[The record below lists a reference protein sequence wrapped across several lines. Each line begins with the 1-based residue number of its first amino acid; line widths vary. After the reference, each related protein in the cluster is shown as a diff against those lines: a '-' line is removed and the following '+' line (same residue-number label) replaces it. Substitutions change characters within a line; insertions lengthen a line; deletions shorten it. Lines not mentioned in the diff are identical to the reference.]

1 MELPGIELPAALVRN
16 ASRLPGGRA
25 WLIRWQDLVHS
36 ALAEWELTL
45 DLPGG
50 RRPWFGSAAVVLPV
64 HRADGSRA
72 VLKVTVPHDEALP
85 EPDALRLWAGCGAV
99 KLLEASREDYVLLL
113 ERLDGDQSLAGVPL
127 AETAGIWGGLV
138 KDLALAPG
146 SGELWQDIPSVAA
159 QAEMWTDTLPADWD
173 RLGRP
178 FERWLLECA
187 LEVCQVRGAVGR
199 RSERDVLLHSDLHYL
214 NIRARPFPAGAIVP
228 VGAVGPADAPAPAP
242 SYVAIDP
249 KPVVGDAEFAVAP
262 MLWNRIGDLF
272 PGDPAGHLRE
282 RCSDLAFAAD
292 LDPLLARDWSV
303 VREVQ
308 NALSAVESG
317 NRDDA
322 QRSLWVAS
330 TLLRR
335 TLPELPSP
343 ADLVSP

>member
-1 MELPGIELPAALVRN
+1 MELAGIELPAALIRS
-16 ASRLPGGRA
+16 AARLPGGRG
-25 WLIRWQDLVHS
+25 WLNRWQDLART
-36 ALAEWELTL
+36 ALEDWELTL
-45 DLPGG
+45 DLPDHSH
-50 RRPWFGSAAVVLPV
+50 PWYGSAAVVLPV
-64 HRADGSRA
+64 RRADGGRA
-72 VLKVTVPHDEALP
+72 ALKITVPHDEALP
-85 EPDALRLWAGCGAV
+85 EPDALTLWAGRGAV
-99 KLLEASREDYVLLL
+99 NLLEAVREDYVLLL
-113 ERLDGDQSLAGVPL
+113 ERLDGDQSLAAVPL
-127 AETAGIWGGLV
+127 AETAAIWGGLV
-138 KDLALAPG
+138 KDLALRPG
-146 SGELWQDIPSVAA
+146 SGEVWQDIPSVAA
-159 QAEMWTDTLPADWD
+159 QAEMWTDTLPADWE

-199 RSERDVLLHSDLHYL
+199 RSEQDVLVHADLHYL
-214 NIRARPFPAGAIVP
+214 NILPRPVP
-228 VGAVGPADAPAPAP
+228 TGAVVPAPAPASAA
-242 SYVAIDP
+242 SYAAIDP

-282 RCSDLAFAAD
+282 RCSDLAFAAG

-308 NALSAVESG
+308 NALSAMESG
-317 NRDDA
+317 SRDDA

>member
-1 MELPGIELPAALVRN
+1 MDLSGLELPATLVRH
-16 ASRLPGGRA
+16 ASRLPGGRG
-25 WLIRWQDLVHS
+25 WLSRWQDLVHS

-45 DLPGG
+45 DLPGA
-50 RRPWFGSAAVVLPV
+50 RRPWFGSVAVVLPV

-72 VLKVTVPHDEALP
+72 VLKVTVPHDDALP
-85 EPDALRLWAGCGAV
+85 ESDALRLWAGCGAV
-99 KLLEASREDYVLLL
+99 KVLEAAREDYVLLL
-113 ERLDGDQSLAGVPL
+113 ERLDGNHSLAGVPL
-127 AETAGIWGGLV
+127 AETAEIWGGLV
-138 KDLALAPG
+138 KDLGLAPG

-159 QAEMWTDTLPADWD
+159 QAEMWTDTLPADWE

-199 RSERDVLLHSDLHYL
+199 RSEQDVLVHSDLHYL
-214 NIRARPFPAGAIVP
+214 NILPRPFPAGT
-228 VGAVGPADAPAPAP
+228 VGLGGAPALPHD
-242 SYVAIDP
+242 YVAIDP
-249 KPVVGDAEFAVAP
+249 KPVIGDAEFAVAP

-282 RCSDLAFAAD
+282 RCSDLAFAAG

-317 NRDDA
+317 NRNDA

>member
-1 MELPGIELPAALVRN
+1 MAVEPRLGFVDVPGIELPAALVGN
-16 ASRLPGGRA
+16 ALRLPGGRG
-25 WLIRWQDLVHS
+25 WLTRWQDLAQARLS
-36 ALAEWELTL
+36 EWDLTL
-45 DLPGG
+45 DLPGAAG
-50 RRPWFGSAAVVLPV
+50 PWFGSAAVVLPV
-64 HRADGSRA
+64 LRGDGSPA
-72 VLKVTVPHDEALP
+72 VLKLSVPHDEALP
-85 EPDALRLWAGCGAV
+85 EPDALALWAGRGAV
-99 KLLEASREDYVLLL
+99 RLLAAARDDYALLL
-113 ERLDGDQSLAGVPL
+113 ERLDGDQSLGGIAL
-127 AETAGIWGGLV
+127 DETAPVWGALV
-138 KDLALAPG
+138 RSLSLRPATGDLWR
-146 SGELWQDIPSVAA
+146 EIPSVAA
-159 QAEMWTDTLPADWD
+159 QAEMWTDTMPADWD

-178 FERWLLECA
+178 FDRWLLECA

-199 RSERDVLLHSDLHYL
+199 RSEQDVLVHSDLHYS
-214 NIRARPFPAGAIVP
+214 NILPRHGSGAT
-228 VGAVGPADAPAPAP
+228 GPTAHR
-242 SYVAIDP
+242 YVAIDP
-249 KPVVGDAEFAVAP
+249 KPVIGDAEFAVAP

-335 TLPELPSP
+335 TLPELPAP
-343 ADLVSP
+343 ADLVMP